1 MMWLNNQRE
10 LFSFLFLSSWL
21 ASLNFIY
28 SFGKHSS
35 LSLSLSMKEFSLKSF
50 LGWNVAVFLSWFRV
64 LWCCKYI
71 WGLFQGYSWH
81 FVWSSSSSLFF
92 SSVWALVLWI
102 LKMVSDCC
110 SLLREYYSYLVWF
123 PRNARKVWGRKWTIL
138 VKFLSFLCFF
148 STWSLTSNV
157 KVSVFHNFFLEI
169 SVFFQ
174 VFSIFELFSFFRYL
188 ADTMKSAVH
197 V

>member
-21 ASLNFIY
+21 ASLSFIY
-28 SFGKHSS
+28 SFGKHSPLS
-35 LSLSLSMKEFSLKSF
+35 LSLSLNEEFSLKSF
-50 LGWNVAVFLSWFRV
+50 RCWNVAVFLSWFWV

-81 FVWSSSSSLFF
+81 FVWSSSSFLYF

-102 LKMVSDCC
+102 LKMVSVCC

-148 STWSLTSNV
+148 STRSLTSNV
-157 KVSVFHNFFLEI
+157 KVSVFHNLFLEN
-169 SVFFQ
+169 FC
-174 VFSIFELFSFFRYL
+174 LFS
-188 ADTMKSAVH
+188 SI
-197 V
+197 